1 MPNERGLR
9 NVSFE
14 IDDVHAAVDR
24 LAADGY
30 GLVGGIGEHEH
41 IWRMAHVHGPE
52 GTIVSL
58 AERIG

>member
-1 MPNERGLR
+1 MLVFGY
-9 NVSFE
+9 
-14 IDDVHAAVDR
+14 
-24 LAADGY
+24 ADSR
-30 GLVGGIGEHEH
+30 GIGEHEH